1 MADVEKLNDYFEL
14 NRREVMPFL
23 PDLLERLLGVCC
35 GNGAFG
41 ALAKARL
48 DAEVWGVV
56 ARPDNASRK
65 ELQGG

>member
-1 MADVEKLNDYFEL
+1 MEKLNDYFGF

-48 DAEVWGVV
+48 DAGCG
-56 ARPDNASRK
+56 AS
-65 ELQGG
+65 